1 MSAILSDSVPG
12 RARDSGQSASAV
24 LGTPDIDYR
33 PEDPAILA
41 DPYALFDR
49 MRAEDPVHWS
59 PRLKSWVLTRYDD
72 IKRVCLEPARMS
84 SDRLRPFFASIPS
97 EEAKKIGDIM
107 RYLSLWMVFKDAP
120 EHTRLRRLTSKVFH
134 NKSMQAMRPQ
144 IEDLTHWLLGNIG
157 ERDEFD
163 FISEFA
169 GPLPCLVIMAMLG
182 VPREDLAKVKR
193 MSDEI
198 ALFIGSS
205 RTSAEKYDTAEAAT
219 HEMAEYFRR
228 HITLRR
234 TDPRD
239 DLMTDL
245 VRLDDNGDTLSEDE
259 LIATC
264 ILLLFAGHETTTN
277 HIANGMLSLTR
288 FPGEQQKLRERTGE
302 LKQSANQSAD
312 RTANRSANPTAHT
325 KFAAA
330 AVEEL
335 LRYDGP
341 SGAQVR
347 IVAQTHELRSKQ
359 LKEGDR
365 VFMML
370 NAANRDPEAY
380 AKPNLLDL
388 ERDGVPHLTFGF
400 GQHICLGFPLAR
412 LEGQVAFPA
421 LLKQYA
427 SVETIGP
434 APEWINSLVFR
445 GMKALP
451 VRVRRG

>member
-1 MSAILSDSVPG
+1 MSAILSEPQQSSATANAP
-12 RARDSGQSASAV
+12 QSAAAQQ
-24 LGTPDIDYR
+24 PAIDPRPMIDYR
-33 PEDPAILA
+33 PEHPAILA
-41 DPYALFDR
+41 NPFALFDQ
-49 MRAEDPVHWS
+49 MRTEDPVHWS

-120 EHTRLRRLTSKVFH
+120 EHTRLRRLTGKVFH

-144 IEDLTHWLLGNIG
+144 VEDIAQRLIG
-157 ERDEFD
+157 RIGDKTEFD

-182 VPREDLAKVKR
+182 VPREDLAQVKR

-205 RTSAEKYDTAEAAT
+205 RTSSEKYDTAEAAT

-234 TDPRD
+234 SDPRD
-239 DLMTDL
+239 DLMTEL
-245 VRLDDNGDTLSEDE
+245 VHIDDNGDTLSEDE

-277 HIANGMLSLTR
+277 HIANGMLSLAR
-288 FPGEQQKLRERTGE
+288 FPDEQQKLRLRTATSN
-302 LKQSANQSAD
+302 QSANA
-312 RTANRSANPTAHT
+312 

-347 IVAQTHELRSKQ
+347 IVAQSHELRGKQ

-380 AKPNLLDL
+380 AQPNLLDL

-400 GQHICLGFPLAR
+400 GLHICLGFPLAR
-412 LEGQVAFPA
+412 LEGQVAFPT
-421 LLKQYA
+421 LLKRFA
-427 SVETIGP
+427 SVEAIGP
-434 APEWINSLVFR
+434 EPEWINSLVFR

-451 VRVRRG
+451 VRVR